1 MFIKDWKKELFSIP
15 NLLSFFRII
24 LLPVYVYIYLN
35 ASQPREYLL
44 AGSILGLSCLTDMVD
59 GKIARKFN
67 MITDFGKLADPIAD
81 KLMQLSVIGCL
92 TINDRISGWILGLYA
107 VKELVLIVGGLNLLK
122 DKYIVQSK
130 RSGKIATVILF
141 ICVLII
147 TVTNEHTFPKYYA
160 TMLMF
165 ISIAATIFA
174 FFDYAKMYIKV
185 KENVAKSRNNKEI
198 H

>member
-1 MFIKDWKKELFSIP
+1 MNVPNVLTVLRLLLVPVFIFTYMASNDTTLHIIAASI
-15 NLLSFFRII
+15 F
-24 LLPVYVYIYLN
+24 
-35 ASQPREYLL
+35 LL
-44 AGSILGLSCLTDMVD
+44 ASLTDILD
-59 GKIARKFN
+59 GYIARKFN